1 MPLTAGEPLLHYRLV
16 EPIGEGGMGVVWR
29 AVDTSLDR
37 EVAIKVLPEAVA
49 GDAERLARFERE
61 ARLLAALNHPHVAAV
76 YGLHEARGVRFLA
89 MELVAG
95 EDLAKRLEKGP
106 LPRTEA
112 LRIAREVA
120 EGLEAAHERGIVHR
134 DLKPGNVRLDADG
147 RAKILDFG
155 LAKGLDAAPAS
166 GDIARSPTLTSAGTV
181 AGLILGTAAYM
192 APEQAAGQAVDRR
205 CDIWSFGVL
214 LHEMLTGRRLFA
226 GETVSHTLADVLRAP
241 IDLADLPSDT
251 PAAVRRLLERCLVR
265 DRQRRLRDIGEA
277 RIALEDALAEPA
289 AGAAPAAAALAP
301 AASPSRRSRLP
312 WIVAAAALVLAAAAL
327 FWSRGGAAP
336 APERTL
342 RFSIE
347 MPNEAGRRQGDGVHI
362 AISPDGRSIVTAGGL
377 GAEQGLHLRSLDRFE
392 SRKLE
397 GTSGARRPV
406 FSPDGAWI
414 AFMVGADLRKIR
426 VSGGPATDLGRL
438 TASPSGL
445 SWGADGFLYFSQ
457 QGKLH
462 RISAEGGEVEV
473 LDPGST
479 VRLAF
484 PSLLPG
490 GRALL
495 CGTPQVSTRTGR
507 LMVFDL
513 ASREAK
519 DLGLDGSDATYLPT
533 GHLLF
538 GQGNDL
544 YVAPF
549 DLGKLE
555 ITGAPLPALPG
566 VWVDQGEMQLA
577 VSQAGTVAYL
587 PAGPAGA
594 VHQLMSVTLDGKV
607 EPLVSADLPF
617 RSLSDPRFSHD
628 GRRLMLAADES
639 ALWMVDLDTQ
649 TPTLMSESGF
659 YPYWSPTD
667 SEIAYTSAR
676 NESFDIYR
684 RPVDLSRPE
693 ELLLDV
699 DNNLRAADWTRQG
712 ILVVREEIAGKGMD
726 LRVLTD
732 LDGPRALRPLL
743 EGPDN
748 ELAPHVSSDGR
759 WVAFVSDYSGSDEV
773 YVTSFPTAGGRS
785 QVSIKGG
792 TSPVWAPDGKTLYY
806 FEDATLVAASIETEP
821 RFRVTGR
828 RKVVEGAFLTYR
840 WSRMYD
846 IDPNGQRFVLIQTP
860 ARGNVQVVTNWFA
873 ELRALEP

>member
-277 RIALEDALAEPA
+277 RIALEDALAEPT